1 MAKAF
6 NRKERIWFFVQ
17 ATHKKSTS
25 SLEED
30 KLCVPEMSRSTS
42 IVRQILKYWRDILFI
57 TSMS

>member
-6 NRKERIWFFVQ
+6 NRKERILFLVR

-30 KLCVPEMSRSTS
+30 KLYVPEMSRSTS
-42 IVRQILKYWRDILFI
+42 IHEIVRQILLSIK
-57 TSMS
+57 MSL

>member
-6 NRKERIWFFVQ
+6 NRKERIWFLVQ

-30 KLCVPEMSRSTS
+30 KLYVAEMSRSTS
-42 IVRQILKYWRDILFI
+42 IHEFVRQILKY
-57 TSMS
+57 

>member
-6 NRKERIWFFVQ
+6 NRKERIWFLVR

-30 KLCVPEMSRSTS
+30 KQHVPEMSRSTS
-42 IVRQILKYWRDILFI
+42 IHEIVRQILKY
-57 TSMS
+57 

>member
-6 NRKERIWFFVQ
+6 NRKERIWFLVR

-30 KLCVPEMSRSTS
+30 KLYVPEMSRSTS
-42 IVRQILKYWRDILFI
+42 IHEIVRQILKY
-57 TSMS
+57 